1 MRVLFTG
8 ASSFTGFWFGRE
20 ITAAG
25 HEVTSVFRRAVAG
38 YTEEPRLERVALV
51 AKSCRAVHAC
61 SFGDATFLALIREG
75 NWDVLCH
82 HAADVT
88 DYKSPNFD
96 TIGAVQNNT
105 RNLPSVLEA
114 LKAAGCG
121 KVVLTGTIF
130 EGGEGAGSQGLP
142 DLSPYGLSKA
152 LTARVFQFYCR
163 RAGLA
168 LGKFVIPN
176 PFGPYEEPR
185 FTSYLIKSWLAG
197 ATPACSSPSYVRDN
211 IHVSLLA
218 KAYVRFVSDLP
229 DAPGFAKIN
238 PSGYVESQGAFAL
251 RMAAEM
257 RRRLNLP
264 CLVELKKQTDFT
276 EPWARINTDVPDV
289 EALGWN
295 EATAWDELAAYYQK
309 AQINQIH
316 T

>member
-1 MRVLFTG
+1 
-8 ASSFTGFWFGRE
+8 
-20 ITAAG
+20 
-25 HEVTSVFRRAVAG
+25 
-38 YTEEPRLERVALV
+38 
-51 AKSCRAVHAC
+51 
-61 SFGDATFLALIREG
+61 
-75 NWDVLCH
+75 
-82 HAADVT
+82 
-88 DYKSPNFD
+88 
-96 TIGAVQNNT
+96 
-105 RNLPSVLEA
+105 
-114 LKAAGCG
+114 
-121 KVVLTGTIF
+121 
-130 EGGEGAGSQGLP
+130 
-142 DLSPYGLSKA
+142 

-218 KAYVRFVSDLP
+218 KAYIRFVSDLP

-276 EPWARINTDVPDV
+276 EPWARINTDFPDV

-309 AQINQIH
+309 AQINQVR

>member
-1 MRVLFTG
+1 MKVLFTG
-8 ASSFTGFWFGRE
+8 ASSFTGLWFVWE
-20 ITAAG
+20 LVAAG
-25 HEVTSVFRRAVAG
+25 HEVVGVFRRPAAE
-38 YTEEPRLERVALV
+38 YTDELRFERVALV
-51 AKSCRAVHAC
+51 SKSCRAVHAC
-61 SFGDATFLALIREG
+61 SFGDASFVSLIREG

-88 DYKSPNFD
+88 DYKSPDFD
-96 TIGAVQNNT
+96 TIGAVQNNA
-105 RNLPSVLEA
+105 RNLPSVLET

-152 LTARVFQFYCR
+152 LTARVFQFYCG

-185 FTSYLIKSWLAG
+185 FTSYLIKGWLTG

-218 KAYVRFVSDLP
+218 KAYARFVADLP

-238 PSGYVESQGAFAL
+238 PSGYAESQGAFTL
-251 RMAAEM
+251 RLAQEM
-257 RRRLNLP
+257 RPRFNIP
-264 CLVELKKQTDFT
+264 CLVELKKQTEFP
-276 EPWARINTDVPDV
+276 EPRVRINTDFLDV
-289 EALGWN
+289 ETVGWS
-295 EATAWDELAAYYQK
+295 ESAAWDDLANYYLQRRG
-309 AQINQIH
+309 
-316 T
+316 